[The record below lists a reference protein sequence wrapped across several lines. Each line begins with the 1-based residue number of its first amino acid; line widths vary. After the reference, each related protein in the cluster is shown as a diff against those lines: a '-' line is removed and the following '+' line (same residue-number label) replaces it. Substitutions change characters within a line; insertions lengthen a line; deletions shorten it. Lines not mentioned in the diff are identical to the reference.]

1 MALAVPF
8 PVGGALWPAPTA
20 LGGAASL
27 CEPWRAARASS
38 HGRPTA
44 ALWPCLTP
52 PQGLRSALAGS
63 ACSARPPA
71 PTPAPAPAPLSI
83 SAGLRGLGP
92 GLEQVPGRSS
102 SQNLRLLYLYSDV
115 TVFCMRCWRSRRG
128 CLPVRRGLTIN
139 ARNAEAAARAAR
151 GAGSGSWVPVLVL
164 STSEAKGV
172 GLSIGMQA
180 LAGLAL
186 RDRRAWASWEQMWA
200 QALRERGA
208 CRDGRG
214 LGPVVH
220 PVRCVG
226 TTGSVCL
233 KFGAPS
239 VSEVY

>member
-71 PTPAPAPAPLSI
+71 PTPAPAPAPL

-172 GLSIGMQA
+172 GLSIVRKLWQDLPFVTGGPGRPGSRC
-180 LAGLAL
+180 GL
-186 RDRRAWASWEQMWA
+186 RPC
-200 QALRERGA
+200 ERGA